1 VSIMPRIVIIEMLFL
16 SVVVGVHVAAAQDSR
31 LYAGVSGMWSTQA
44 SMTLPVDPDAG
55 IPETGVGGTAFGVV
69 GEFGTLLTPKV
80 KKWTF
85 SVAFEFSVPAARFDS
100 AQFTDSYI
108 HCICATDN
116 QHRDLVFS
124 GLLHLHAAP
133 HGPVRLGFVVGPS
146 IIQEDTLQRT
156 AFENVSPSGMYLPGL
171 GPFGSQTQLTRWTV
185 GLTVGADV
193 GIQVSRR
200 VQIVPQIRLHLV
212 NRAEPLVDYGA
223 SANLGLSSWL
233 IRPAVGIRAS
243 F

>member
-1 VSIMPRIVIIEMLFL
+1 MPRHAVIWLVFVL
-16 SVVVGVHVAAAQDSR
+16 VAVGVHPADAQDSR
-31 LYAGVSGMWSTQA
+31 LYAGVSSMWSTQA
-44 SMTLPVDPDAG
+44 STYLPTDPDAG

-69 GEFGTLLTPKV
+69 GEFGVFV
-80 KKWTF
+80 KPRVDKWTF
-85 SVAFEFSVPAARFDS
+85 SLSFEFSVPARFDS
-100 AQFTDSYI
+100 VQFTDSYI
-108 HCICATDN
+108 HCICSTDN

-124 GLLHLHAAP
+124 GLFHLHAPP
-133 HGPVRLGFVVGPS
+133 HGPVRLGFAVGPS

-171 GPFGSQTQLTRWTV
+171 GSFGSQTQLTRWTV
-185 GLTVGADV
+185 GLTVGADI

-200 VQIVPQIRLHLV
+200 VQIVPQLRLHLV

-223 SANLGLSSWL
+223 SGNLGLSSWL
-233 IRPAVGIRAS
+233 IRPAVGIHLG